1 MATAILCSETLV
13 LWAERVGTL
22 TGSVEKQ
29 KMQLIESGLENRDH
43 TASFEISAS
52 LSPQRAL

>member
-29 KMQLIESGLENRDH
+29 KM
-43 TASFEISAS
+43 
-52 LSPQRAL
+52 